1 LDALGIGTADE
12 EVERM
17 SDLRDDFQATVENI
31 TEDAREIERI
41 ETEKSKLDPADPK
54 AASLSERAEELAEQM
69 HHETLAERDL
79 TESAAES
86 G

>member
-1 LDALGIGTADE
+1 
-12 EVERM
+12 M

-31 TEDAREIERI
+31 AQDAREIERI

-54 AASLSERAEELAEQM
+54 AASLSEGAEELAEQM
-69 HHETLAERDL
+69 HHETLVERDL
-79 TESAAES
+79 TDRSAD

>member
-1 LDALGIGTADE
+1 
-12 EVERM
+12 M

-31 TEDAREIERI
+31 TQDAREIERI

-69 HHETLAERDL
+69 HHKTLVERDL
-79 TESAAES
+79 TDSAAD

>member
-1 LDALGIGTADE
+1 
-12 EVERM
+12 M

-31 TEDAREIERI
+31 AQDAREIERI

-54 AASLSERAEELAEQM
+54 AASLSERAEELADQM
-69 HHETLAERDL
+69 HHKTLVERDL
-79 TESAAES
+79 TDRSAD

>member
-1 LDALGIGTADE
+1 
-12 EVERM
+12 M

-31 TEDAREIERI
+31 AQDAREIERI

-54 AASLSERAEELAEQM
+54 AASLSERAEELADQM
-69 HHETLAERDL
+69 HHKTLVERDL
-79 TESAAES
+79 TDSVAES

>member
-1 LDALGIGTADE
+1 
-12 EVERM
+12 M

-31 TEDAREIERI
+31 AQDAREIERI

-54 AASLSERAEELAEQM
+54 VASLSERAEELAEQM

-79 TESAAES
+79 AESAAES

>member
-1 LDALGIGTADE
+1 
-12 EVERM
+12 M

-31 TEDAREIERI
+31 AQDAREIERI
-41 ETEKSKLDPADPK
+41 ETDKSELDPADPR

-69 HHETLAERDL
+69 HHKTLVERDL
-79 TESAAES
+79 TDSAADS